1 MNEILFLIEQ
11 EIDGSYTARAI
22 GESIFTQAED
32 IDTLKE
38 MLRDAVRCHFP
49 NTQTRPVVIHEYRV
63 RDCDDYA
70 PWRSAYKNEL
80 VPPPIRLSDTNLLT
94 IKWNHA
100 TTLIC

>member
-1 MNEILFLIEQ
+1 MNEILFLIE
-11 EIDGSYTARAI
+11 EDIDGSYTARARK
-22 GESIFTQAED
+22 ESIFTQASD

-38 MLRDAVRCHFP
+38 LWDAVRCHFP

-63 RDCDDYA
+63 RDRDDYA

-80 VPPPIRLSDTNLLT
+80 VPPPIRLSDINLLT
-94 IKWNHA
+94 INWNHE